1 MPLVRRGA
9 NFASLRSKADGSRRF
24 TFGKLSAVTIVSSDV
39 RDALRQLIDVTGA
52 SKALAHA
59 QFPLLEA
66 HQRKGGVRQRGFY
79 GDSGNR
85 SAARLRNRIYCVVG
99 FGKGHMKH
107 CHVGVTL
114 TSPARGDGDYPAA
127 DAARYFI
134 AHKSNSPRVPPTV
147 EISHYHTE
155 R

>member
-1 MPLVRRGA
+1 LLHRVGSLGHECDMPLVRRGA

-85 SAARLRNRIYCVVG
+85 SAAPLATASIAS
-99 FGKGHMKH
+99 
-107 CHVGVTL
+107 L
-114 TSPARGDGDYPAA
+114 ALARA
-127 DAARYFI
+127 
-134 AHKSNSPRVPPTV
+134 T
-147 EISHYHTE
+147 
-155 R
+155 